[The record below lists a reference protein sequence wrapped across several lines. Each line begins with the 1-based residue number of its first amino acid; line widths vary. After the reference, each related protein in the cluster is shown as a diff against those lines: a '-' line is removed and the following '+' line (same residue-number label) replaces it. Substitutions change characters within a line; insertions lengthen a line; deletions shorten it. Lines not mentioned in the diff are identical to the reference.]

1 MNSSNAFLLRAAIA
15 LFPLLAL
22 AGLVVWA
29 LHPSQQA
36 QAQVD
41 AASLP
46 VRGAAPEIANRGWLN
61 TDRPLPLSSLR
72 GQVVLVE
79 FWTFDCINCIRTI
92 PYVQSWHETYAEQ
105 GLQVIGVHYPE
116 FNYEHDV
123 GNIRAAAL
131 RLGITYPIALDNDGT
146 TWDAY
151 GQRFWSTI
159 HLIDKQGNLRY
170 ISIGE
175 GRYDA
180 TDAAIR
186 ALLAEPYTATEPTAT
201 LPAYLT
207 PTLVLNVRDGAGI
220 DRALL
225 GAIEP
230 NNAFYIEGEQN
241 GWYAIQYGDFTGW
254 VSGEYVTVSEGE

>member
-1 MNSSNAFLLRAAIA
+1 MTTTTTTLFRIIA
-15 LFPLLAL
+15 LTLPLLAL
-22 AGLVVWA
+22 AGLVGWA
-29 LHPSQQA
+29 LLPFQHAWA
-36 QAQVD
+36 QAD
-41 AASLP
+41 LLSLP
-46 VRGAAPEIANRGWLN
+46 ARGIAPEIANRGWLN

-116 FNYEHDV
+116 FSYEHDV

-131 RLGITYPIALDNDGT
+131 RLGISYPIALDNDGA

-151 GQRFWSTI
+151 GQRFWPTI

-186 ALLAEPYTATEPTAT
+186 ALLAETYSATGQTAT
-201 LPAYLT
+201 LSAYLT
-207 PTLVLNVRDGAGI
+207 PTEVLNVRDGAGT

-254 VSGEYVTVSEGE
+254 VSGEYVVVTDSE